1 MVSDF
6 LTAAQGCLVYTDTSG
21 NRTLACQIIKYGK
34 NDDGWWDSEN
44 MIQQNRRQSL
54 FLRKHFLGILGYSHL
69 TIHQGMLARPR
80 MHWWRVE

>member
-69 TIHQGMLARPR
+69 TIRPGIHVR
-80 MHWWRVE
+80 LQMRWLPAE